1 MGYMLFTV
9 GGAAI
14 AVSITVAIFLAVTI
28 VLAILAVA
36 VVIAVFLLFHI
47 QPVDDGAQIGQTI
60 IVVQLVDQL
69 VIVLMC
75 IIGAAD
81 IDTGVGHTSYKLRV
95 GHHAD
100 RGGVKHDIIV
110 ILFQY
115 FNGIF

>member
-60 IVVQLVDQL
+60 IVLQFIDEL
-69 VIVLMC
+69 VIVFVC
-75 IIGAAD
+75 VVGAAHVD
-81 IDTGVGHTSYKLRV
+81 AGISYAGYKLRV
-95 GHHAD
+95 GNHAD
-100 RGGVKHDIIV
+100 RCGVEYYIIV
-110 ILFQY
+110 FLF
-115 FNGIF
+115 